1 MSDNTFN
8 VLRVEA
14 TWRIDRVLFSDG
26 NVLDVYTN
34 MTDTGRIRDLALTHA
49 ADLWGK
55 DTRVVV
61 GLAAITTA
69 SVVAKA
75 SGASADM
82 QSKEG

>member
-14 TWRIDRVLFSDG
+14 PWRIDRVLFSDG

-49 ADLWGK
+49 DDLWGK
-55 DTRVVV
+55 DKGRGVM
-61 GLAAITTA
+61 GLAAITMA

-75 SGASADM
+75 AGSDREWGND
-82 QSKEG
+82 